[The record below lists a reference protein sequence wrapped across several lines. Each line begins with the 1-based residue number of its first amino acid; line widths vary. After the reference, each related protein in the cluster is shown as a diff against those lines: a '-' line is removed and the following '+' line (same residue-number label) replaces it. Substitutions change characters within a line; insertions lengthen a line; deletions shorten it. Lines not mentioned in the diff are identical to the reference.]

1 MIPTLQCLTAQVRF
15 NYSRNRVLSG
25 RIPLD
30 LFQYDRALR
39 AHLETHL
46 NTFDSREIAED
57 DARPAAVALTVCRDE
72 SRPAVVV
79 TRRSA
84 SLRAHSRQWA
94 LPGGRRD
101 EGETATETALRELHE
116 EVGLLVESGDILG
129 ILDDYATRSGYVITP
144 VVVWADVDWRDL
156 EPNPDEVEFARPFHF
171 EELARGD
178 SPVLQEIAQSD
189 REVLSMRFHDDAI
202 YAPTGA
208 MLYQFR
214 EVAMFGRHTR
224 VAHFEQPLFA
234 WR

>member
-1 MIPTLQCLTAQVRF
+1 M
-15 NYSRNRVLSG
+15 
-25 RIPLD
+25 D
-30 LFQYDRALR
+30 LFNHNAQLR
-39 AHLETHL
+39 AHLQRHL
-46 NTFDSREIAED
+46 HSFDRREIPRE
-57 DARPAAVALTVCRDE
+57 RRRAASVCLTVCRE
-72 SRPAVVV
+72 EARPAIAV

-101 EGETATETALRELHE
+101 QGETALQAALRELEE
-116 EVGLLVESGDILG
+116 EVGLRATPDHVIG

-144 VVVWADVDWRDL
+144 VVLWTDVDIKEL
-156 EPNPDEVEFARPFHF
+156 VPNADEVELVMPFPF
-171 EELARGD
+171 RELARAD
-178 SPVLQEIAQSD
+178 SPVLQQIEQSD
-189 REVLSMRFHDDAI
+189 SDVLSMNFHGDRI

-234 WR
+234 WK